1 MSFYTSLTGLRAA
14 TTELSITS
22 NNIANVATSGFKKS
36 RASFGDIFA
45 TSPLQKSTAVVGQG
59 VSLKEVRQEFSQ
71 GNVEF
76 SSNTLDLAISGEG
89 FFPLKS
95 ADGLTDIYTRNG
107 SFVLDEQFSV
117 INSSGQALLAA
128 AVDSSGKADLS
139 KLNKLQIPTTTA
151 GEARQTTLV
160 DLSLNLPSDADVITA
175 EFNRNNPGTYNKST
189 ALSVYDSGGN
199 SYLATIYY
207 VKTANATADAPFNKW
222 QTYVFVGDDAVSAAL
237 QQASDNNGEL
247 LYVNKYGELKPRS
260 EVEDLL
266 VNRKTQK
273 FALDDLTDIR
283 TSVPASVVGTKIP
296 NDMSADQGFDFSA
309 FAKPGGG
316 NYTAA
321 ELAKFMT
328 VDIDNSGSPVT
339 VDLSSLKAPST
350 KTTGVELAD
359 LIQDQLNR
367 KFGDER
373 YFDLTNANNGKF
385 GLSFT
390 LSGTTTNV
398 DINLAS
404 ITGQSDVTTVSQ
416 VTIADIKEEIT
427 AKLAAATY
435 GSGTG
440 VPITVDYDYA
450 SRSFTF
456 KPTSDASATISIVGG
471 TVASPVANG
480 LFGLGITPISVNT
493 STGTYG
499 TTNGGL
505 NTAVVPNGDLIRPA
519 AQQRYGITV
528 AYDGAQETF
537 SFSSGSTGDASE
549 IEIDFTVAGATQSE
563 FAKFMGFE
571 ATNANDSKYSINA
584 ESDAVRGITSLPA
597 ITRGSSIAVNVN
609 NNFSV
614 DASNNTF
621 VVSVDDVKGTLSL
634 PISAGYT
641 LDSFIAELEKG
652 INQLASEAG
661 SSVSGVTV
669 KYDSATNG
677 LVFTTGTNGT
687 DSFIKVS
694 GSATWGLANI
704 EAGRG
709 TTTTWIK
716 PTQSADIVNGV
727 AVQKYIDEFGNE
739 TASAD
744 GFSTLPEWSPIFL
757 DKGEL
762 TFNTSGNLVSPSGG
776 AELETV
782 FLSGGRGALNLTI
795 DYGETTQFSQAF
807 AVKSQSQDGSPEGDL
822 VGLDIGDDG
831 LVVASYSNGSQ
842 NSLGKIVL
850 VNFASNEGLRQ
861 NGDSSY
867 LSSAKSGEA
876 TFGEPGTAGFG
887 TVRAGARERSN
898 VDLTTELVGLI
909 TAQRNFQANAKA
921 IETSSALTST
931 IINIRA

>member
-1 MSFYTSLTGLRAA
+1 MSFYTSLTGLKAA
-14 TTELSITS
+14 TTELALTS
-22 NNIANVATSGFKKS
+22 NNIANVGTTGFKKS

-45 TSPLQKSTAVVGQG
+45 TSPLQKATSVVGQG

-95 ADGLTDIYTRNG
+95 ADGLTDIFTRNG

-139 KLNKLQIPTTTA
+139 KLSKLQIPTTTA
-151 GEARQTTLV
+151 GEAKQTSLV
-160 DLSLNLPSDADVITA
+160 ELSLNLPADGNVITA
-175 EFNRNNPGTYNKST
+175 EFNRNNPTTYNKST
-189 ALSVYDSGGN
+189 ALSVFDSGGN

-207 VKTANATADAPFNKW
+207 VKTANATANSPFNKW
-222 QTYVFVGDDAVSAAL
+222 QTYVFVGDDAVTAAL
-237 QQASDNNGEL
+237 QQATDENQEL

-273 FALDDLTDIR
+273 FALDDLTDVR
-283 TSVPASVVGTKIP
+283 TSVPATITGGSLPTSL
-296 NDMSADQGFDFSA
+296 DLSSDQGFDFGSDNVPGTSSA
-309 FAKPGGG
+309 FSAVQLR
-316 NYTAA
+316 N
-321 ELAKFMT
+321 FME
-328 VDIDNSGSPVT
+328 VDIDNSGLAAR
-339 VDLSSLKAPST
+339 VDLTGLSGQGKV
-350 KTTGVELAD
+350 TGVQIAD
-359 LIQDQLNR
+359 FIQDQLNS

-373 YFDLTNANNGKF
+373 YFDISTASNRTFRVSDGTNTANID
-385 GLSFT
+385 
-390 LSGTTTNV
+390 LSGLTR
-398 DINLAS
+398 AS
-404 ITGQSDVTTVSQ
+404 GSDTQ
-416 VTIADIKEEIT
+416 VTIDEMVTAIQADVN
-427 AKLAAATY
+427 AVS
-435 GSGTG
+435 SGF
-440 VPITVDYDYA
+440 VAVSYDYA
-450 SRSFTF
+450 NRCF
-456 KPTSDASATISIVGG
+456 KFVPSNATRTVSLSTASGSNA
-471 TVASPVANG
+471 
-480 LFGLGITPISVNT
+480 LFGLGV
-493 STGTYG
+493 
-499 TTNGGL
+499 
-505 NTAVVPNGDLIRPA
+505 TAVNVDSTDYTYKDSSGQKTTVLPNGAMIRA
-519 AQQRYGITV
+519 ASQQRYGITV
-528 AYDGAQETF
+528 SYDGAQETF
-537 SFSSGSTGDASE
+537 SIRSGSTGDQSE
-549 IEIDFTVAGATQSE
+549 ITVDFDFAGSNGASGAGAIRTPQAA
-563 FAKFMGFE
+563 FLGFE
-571 ATNANDSKYSINA
+571 ATDATNSVYAVGQS
-584 ESDAVRGITSLPA
+584 SDALRGIASLPA
-597 ITRGSSIAVNVN
+597 TTRGSSIAVNVN
-609 NNFSV
+609 NQFSV

-621 VVSVDDVKGTLSL
+621 VVSVNDVKGTLTL
-634 PISAGYT
+634 PISSSYT
-641 LDSFIAELEKG
+641 LDSFIDALQKQ
-652 INQLASEAG
+652 INQLQSAAG

-669 KYDSATNG
+669 AYDSATNG
-677 LVFTTGTNGT
+677 LVFTTGTKGT

-716 PTQSADIVNGV
+716 PTQSADNVNGV

-744 GFSTLPEWSPIFL
+744 GFTSLPEWSPIYL

-776 AELETV
+776 AQLDTV

-850 VNFASNEGLRQ
+850 VTFPSNEGLRQ

-867 LSSAKSGEA
+867 LSSAKSGAA
-876 TFGEPGTAGFG
+876 TFGEPGTAGYG

>member
-1 MSFYTSLTGLRAA
+1 MSFYTSLTGLKAA
-14 TTELSITS
+14 TTELALTS
-22 NNIANVATSGFKKS
+22 NNIANVGTTGFKKS

-45 TSPLQKSTAVVGQG
+45 TSPLQKATSVVGQG

-95 ADGLTDIYTRNG
+95 ADGLTDIFTRNG

-139 KLNKLQIPTTTA
+139 KLSKLQIPTTTA
-151 GEARQTTLV
+151 GEAKQTSLV
-160 DLSLNLPSDADVITA
+160 ELSLNLPADGNVITA
-175 EFNRNNPGTYNKST
+175 EFNRNNPTTYNKST
-189 ALSVYDSGGN
+189 ALSVFDSGGN

-207 VKTANATADAPFNKW
+207 VKTANATANSPFNKW
-222 QTYVFVGDDAVSAAL
+222 QTYVFVGDDAVTAAL
-237 QQASDNNGEL
+237 QQATDENQEL

-273 FALDDLTDIR
+273 FALDDLTDVR
-283 TSVPASVVGTKIP
+283 TSVPATITGGSLP
-296 NDMSADQGFDFSA
+296 SSLDLSSDQGFDFGSDNVPGTSA
-309 FAKPGGG
+309 AFT
-316 NYTAA
+316 TAQ
-321 ELAKFMT
+321 LQNFME
-328 VDIDNSGSPVT
+328 VDIDNSGLPAR
-339 VDLSSLKAPST
+339 VDLSGLST
-350 KTTGVELAD
+350 AGKVTGVQVAD
-359 LIQDQLNR
+359 FIQDQLNS

-373 YFDLTNANNGKF
+373 YFDISTSSNQTFVVTDGTNTANID
-385 GLSFT
+385 LSDAT
-390 LSGTTTNV
+390 IASGSNT
-398 DINLAS
+398 
-404 ITGQSDVTTVSQ
+404 Q
-416 VTIADIKEEIT
+416 VTIDEMVAGIQAD
-427 AKLAAATY
+427 
-435 GSGTG
+435 
-440 VPITVDYDYA
+440 VDAVSAGFVAVSYDYA
-450 SRSFTF
+450 NRCF
-456 KPTSDASATISIVGG
+456 KFVPSDATR
-471 TVASPVANG
+471 TVQLSTASGSNA
-480 LFGLGITPISVNT
+480 LFGLGVTAVALD
-493 STGTYG
+493 STDYTYG
-499 TTNGGL
+499 DSNGQKTTVL
-505 NTAVVPNGDLIRPA
+505 PNGSMIRA
-519 AQQRYGITV
+519 ASQQRYGITV

-537 SFSSGSTGDASE
+537 SIRSGSTGDQSE
-549 IEIDFTVAGATQSE
+549 ITVDFDFAGSDSATGAGAIRTSQAA
-563 FAKFMGFE
+563 FLGFE
-571 ATNANDSKYSINA
+571 ATDSENSVYSVGQSA
-584 ESDAVRGITSLPA
+584 DALRGIASLPA

-609 NNFSV
+609 NQFSV

-621 VVSVDDVKGTLSL
+621 VVSVNDVKGTLTL
-634 PISAGYT
+634 PISSSYT
-641 LDSFIAELEKG
+641 LDSFIDALQKQ
-652 INQLASEAG
+652 INQLQSSTG

-669 KYDSATNG
+669 AYDSETNG
-677 LVFTTGTNGT
+677 LVFTTGTKGT

-716 PTQSADIVNGV
+716 PTQSADNVNGV

-744 GFSTLPEWSPIFL
+744 GFTSLPEWSPIYL

-776 AELETV
+776 AQLDTV

-795 DYGETTQFSQAF
+795 DYDGTTQFSQAF

-850 VNFASNEGLRQ
+850 VTFPSNEGLRQ

-867 LSSAKSGEA
+867 LSSAKSGAA
-876 TFGEPGTAGFG
+876 TFGEPGTAGYG